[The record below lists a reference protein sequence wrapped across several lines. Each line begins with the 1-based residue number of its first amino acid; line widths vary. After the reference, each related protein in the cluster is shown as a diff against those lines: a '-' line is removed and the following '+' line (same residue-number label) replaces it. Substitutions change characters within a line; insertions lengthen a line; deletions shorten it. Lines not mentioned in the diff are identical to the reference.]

1 MYQLPPLLG
10 YTLQESYTSRIVN
23 YTNSAV
29 REPSLP
35 TSVLDWPSCKRHG
48 RGGDTGRHAHSRRS
62 QMTSQTNTH
71 NTPPSPK
78 TTHPRDRPHERPR
91 PERPPSPEARPR
103 ETALTNTITNDC
115 TQVKYFM
122 FVKFVFITQ
131 ASFINLHFSFN

>member
-78 TTHPRDRPHERPR
+78 TAPHDTTLTKDHS
-91 PERPPSPEARPR
+91 PERPPSRETRPR
-103 ETALTNTITNDC
+103 ETALTRDHAPRDRPHQKPGPERSPSQTPSRMTIP
-115 TQVKYFM
+115 K
-122 FVKFVFITQ
+122 
-131 ASFINLHFSFN
+131 